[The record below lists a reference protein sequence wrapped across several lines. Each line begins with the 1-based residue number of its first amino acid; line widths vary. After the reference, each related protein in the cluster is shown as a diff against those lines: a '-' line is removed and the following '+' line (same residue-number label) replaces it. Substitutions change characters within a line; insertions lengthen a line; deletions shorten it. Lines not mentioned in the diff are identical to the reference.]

1 VTELRYEMLPH
12 VFAYLDLASGSMI
25 VQAAIAGI
33 VVVPVL
39 MRNKIRSLLGRNK
52 PTDDI
57 ALAAETDGT
66 AADVAS
72 DVAAPDASGRDPR

>member
-1 VTELRYEMLPH
+1 MLPH

-39 MRNKIRSLLGRNK
+39 MRNKIRALFGRNK
-52 PTDDI
+52 STPDSEPLTE
-57 ALAAETDGT
+57 AEVSS
-66 AADVAS
+66 AD
-72 DVAAPDASGRDPR
+72 AAPTVIGTDAIGSDRS

>member
-1 VTELRYEMLPH
+1 MLPH

-39 MRNKIRSLLGRNK
+39 MRNKIRSLLGRK
-52 PTDDI
+52 KSTDDTTLMSE
-57 ALAAETDGT
+57 ADGT
-66 AADVAS
+66 TP
-72 DVAAPDASGRDPR
+72 DVAADAAGTDAAAADRS

>member
-1 VTELRYEMLPH
+1 MLPH

-39 MRNKIRSLLGRNK
+39 MRNKIRSFFGRNK

-57 ALAAETDGT
+57 ALASDTDGT
-66 AADVAS
+66 AADAAS
-72 DVAAPDASGRDPR
+72 DVAAPDVSGSDHR

>member
-1 VTELRYEMLPH
+1 MLPH

-52 PTDDI
+52 STDDTT
-57 ALAAETDGT
+57 LHVRGRRHH
-66 AADVAS
+66 ADVAA
-72 DVAAPDASGRDPR
+72 DAAGTDAAAADRS

>member
-1 VTELRYEMLPH
+1 MLPH

-39 MRNKIRSLLGRNK
+39 MRNKIRGLFGRNK
-52 PTDDI
+52 PSDDI
-57 ALAAETDGT
+57 ALAADADGT
-66 AADVAS
+66 TTDVTP
-72 DVAAPDASGRDPR
+72 DGAAPDALGRDPR

>member
-1 VTELRYEMLPH
+1 MPPH

-39 MRNKIRSLLGRNK
+39 ARNKIRALFGRNK
-52 PTDDI
+52 STDETD
-57 ALAAETDGT
+57 LTSDTDGT
-66 AADVAS
+66 TTDIATDMVATDATGS
-72 DVAAPDASGRDPR
+72 DRS

>member
-1 VTELRYEMLPH
+1 MLPH

-39 MRNKIRSLLGRNK
+39 RATRSAPCSAATSRPMTRSLLS
-52 PTDDI
+52 
-57 ALAAETDGT
+57 ETDST
-66 AADVAS
+66 AAD
-72 DVAAPDASGRDPR
+72 AATDEAATDAAAADRS

>member
-1 VTELRYEMLPH
+1 MMPH

-39 MRNKIRSLLGRNK
+39 MRNKIRGLFGRNK
-52 PTDDI
+52 PTAD
-57 ALAAETDGT
+57 AELMTEADGT
-66 AADVAS
+66 AGDIAADVPGTE
-72 DVAAPDASGRDPR
+72 AAGIERS